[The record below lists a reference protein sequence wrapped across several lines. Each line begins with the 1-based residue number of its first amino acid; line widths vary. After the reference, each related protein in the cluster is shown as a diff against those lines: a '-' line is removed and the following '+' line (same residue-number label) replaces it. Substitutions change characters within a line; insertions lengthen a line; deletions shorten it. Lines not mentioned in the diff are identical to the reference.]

1 MCALKDTI
9 KYFPIILFSALL
21 FFFPFPASAN
31 AGLPMIII
39 FWPLLFI
46 LFLPIVMIEYG
57 VMKKYTRSFSPT
69 PRLFWPLVMANLFS
83 TLIGIP
89 LTWIALV
96 GMEVGVSLFLPS
108 GTVNL
113 SYIWP
118 LTAPWLYPDT
128 LQHNWMIVTALL
140 ILLIPFYFISAW
152 TEGRIMGWMTKNKE
166 HKPHIRNAMWKA
178 NFFSYLF
185 LVLFL
190 APWLF
195 LKPPPVFIS
204 FSNKMAQIFFLKLFF

>member
-1 MCALKDTI
+1 MCALKDII
-9 KYFPIILFSALL
+9 KYFPIILFNALL
-21 FFFPFPASAN
+21 FLFPFPASAN

-46 LFLPIVMIEYG
+46 LFLPIIIIEYG
-57 VMKKYTRSFSPT
+57 VMKKYTRSFSATAP
-69 PRLFWPLVMANLFS
+69 LFWPLVIANLFS

-96 GMEVGVSLFLPS
+96 GIEVGVSLFLPS
-108 GTVNL
+108 GGVTL

-166 HKPHIRNAMWKA
+166 NKTHIRTAMWKA

-185 LVLFL
+185 LALFL

-195 LKPPPVFIS
+195 LKPPPIFIS
-204 FSNKMAQIFFLKLFF
+204 LSNKIVHLFLKLFF